1 MNKSSSD
8 IGLHYCDMAVKLRQ
22 FVNSTLDR
30 ASIANKNGTIIND
43 ILYYTFYLQLHVE
56 RMKNSNLTIIIF
68 ILQ

>member
-1 MNKSSSD
+1 
-8 IGLHYCDMAVKLRQ
+8 MAVKLRQ